1 MIVLKRL
8 TSNYQKPYIKVLD
21 QDYLGGTVENMS
33 RLKRKKKNN
42 HPPFD
47 ETSANCE
54 EANKTPNTLMNV
66 TSASRIF
73 ERAIASAEKH
83 GIRLKPGKK
92 KGVME
97 IAATSQLFSTST
109 RGVVSRKSYS

>member
-1 MIVLKRL
+1 
-8 TSNYQKPYIKVLD
+8 
-21 QDYLGGTVENMS
+21 MS
-33 RLKRKKKNN
+33 KLKRKKKNY
-42 HPPFD
+42 HHPFD
-47 ETSANCE
+47 ETPANHPYE
-54 EANKTPNTLMNV
+54 GNKTQNQLNV
-66 TSASRIF
+66 TSTPKIF

-92 KGVME
+92 MEVME

>member
-1 MIVLKRL
+1 M
-8 TSNYQKPYIKVLD
+8 
-21 QDYLGGTVENMS
+21 
-33 RLKRKKKNN
+33 KRKKKNH

-47 ETSANCE
+47 ETPVNYPD
-54 EANKTPNTLMNV
+54 EANKTKDSLLNV
-66 TSASRIF
+66 NASSRIF

-92 KGVME
+92 MEVME